1 MSRLTDN
8 DKKFMGITYGKSKW
22 DAFRIVVSSGDE
34 EERETFQ
41 NTLTLY
47 SFGRVFRVNLPNLIE
62 PYRIKH
68 TPISWSEEDIKRIGR
83 NYYYE
88 THPKQYGVTVDD
100 GYVHLYYGAQTHC
113 STSTKSKCWSI
124 PWMQWRWV
132 RTSFYDPDGY
142 LWWSNYSGSLREA
155 WETQYEM
162 QQSCPKSI
170 FLVEDFDQTKVNA
183 ECYIRESEWHFG
195 EGWFK
200 WLRFF
205 RKPMIRRVLEIKFD
219 QETGREKGSWK
230 GGTTGTSIEMLSK
243 ETPVEAFKR
252 FCQKDQ
258 YSKHG
263 NSKLTFKE
271 QIDE

>member
-22 DAFRIVVSSGDE
+22 DAFRIIVSSGDE
-34 EERETFQ
+34 QEQETFQ

-47 SFGRVFRVNLPNLIE
+47 SFGYVFRVNLPNLIH

-88 THPKQYGVTVDD
+88 THPKQYGFTVDD
-100 GYVHLYYGAQTHC
+100 GYIHLYYGAQTH
-113 STSTKSKCWSI
+113 SSVDTKSKCWAI
-124 PWMQWRWV
+124 PWKQWRWI
-132 RTSFYDPDGY
+132 RTSIHEPDGS
-142 LWWSNYSGSLREA
+142 LWHYENYKNTRD
-155 WETQYEM
+155 WELLEEM
-162 QQSCPKSI
+162 RNSCPKSI
-170 FLVEDFDQTKVNA
+170 FLVEDYDKERVTA
-183 ECYIRESEWHFG
+183 TCHIRESEWHFG

-205 RKPMIRRVLEIKFD
+205 RKPMIKRTLEIKFNK
-219 QETGREKGSWK
+219 ETGHEKGSWK
-230 GGTTGTSIEMLSK
+230 GGTTGTGIEMLVK
-243 ETPVEAFKR
+243 ETPLEAFKR

-271 QIDE
+271 QIQ